1 MVAFMSRRD
10 RETIE
15 QLTEAVEHRTVIGQA
30 LGILM
35 ERFNFD
41 GDQAFD
47 YLARCS
53 QEQNR
58 KLYAIAV
65 EFVETRELP
74 QTTPPAE
81 IA

>member
-1 MVAFMSRRD
+1 MSSSD

-15 QLTEAVEHRTVIGQA
+15 QLTQAVENRTVIGQA

-35 ERFNFD
+35 ERFSFD
-41 GDQAFD
+41 ADQAFD

-53 QEQNR
+53 KEQNR

-74 QTTPPAE
+74 QASPIAE